1 MPTESQLDITMESE
15 VEFNNMQPTKELT
28 FPKRYTRYTM
38 EDYFQLDVDDFCS
51 GDFLFLSAKEVD
63 IIVDDKLMED
73 IEEYDKKGTIVSTYC
88 YTYKCYMRFL
98 IVNYKAKP
106 WHNNYTIRR
115 GFTRT
120 MSISDM
126 AFHGTKQDY
135 IEWMKITP
143 NP

>member
-1 MPTESQLDITMESE
+1 
-15 VEFNNMQPTKELT
+15 
-28 FPKRYTRYTM
+28 
-38 EDYFQLDVDDFCS
+38 
-51 GDFLFLSAKEVD
+51 
-63 IIVDDKLMED
+63 
-73 IEEYDKKGTIVSTYC
+73 
-88 YTYKCYMRFL
+88 MRFL

-143 NP
+143 KK